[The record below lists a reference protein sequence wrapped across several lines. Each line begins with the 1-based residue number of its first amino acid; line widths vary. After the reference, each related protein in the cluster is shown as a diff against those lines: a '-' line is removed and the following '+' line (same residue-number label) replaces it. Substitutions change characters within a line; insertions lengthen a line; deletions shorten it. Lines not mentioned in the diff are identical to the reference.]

1 MSPEVPDSGDHDEVL
16 ERFAAS
22 VARLDDAATAR
33 EREELSEVLLQRA
46 FTLQTAGR
54 VDDAVVAYSELADR
68 FSGASEDAIRRDVVS
83 ALQQRG
89 HLLRALGR
97 DVEAQASLNQA
108 VAVGGQLARPTVAQI
123 RAGVGRATELERDER
138 YGEAIEALADIIRP
152 WGHAPPDDAAELV
165 AFASVLSARAAVRV
179 GPNVEAALQTCD
191 EVVEHYGGSADPG
204 VRAMVVWGLTTKGYV
219 YACAKR
225 YDEAEASCAR
235 AVEYAGDDDDPRIRA
250 CVTSAIEQM
259 ERWRTASSEDGA
271 TGTSTD
277 STD

>member
-1 MSPEVPDSGDHDEVL
+1 M
-16 ERFAAS
+16 R
-22 VARLDDAATAR
+22 
-33 EREELSEVLLQRA
+33 
-46 FTLQTAGR
+46 
-54 VDDAVVAYSELADR
+54 
-68 FSGASEDAIRRDVVS
+68 

-97 DVEAQASLNQA
+97 DVEAQAGLKQA
-108 VAVGGQLARPTVAQI
+108 VAVGGQLGRVKSRCRKNLFEDARVFLCPTARTTPETLQLAESFWREL
-123 RAGVGRATELERDER
+123 RAGVERATELERDER

-204 VRAMVVWGLTTKGYV
+204 VRTMVVWGLTTKGYV

-235 AVEYAGDDDDPRIRA
+235 AVEYAGDDDDPRIRD

-259 ERWRTASSEDGA
+259 ERWRTARSEDGA
-271 TGTSTD
+271 TGTSTH